1 MTIEV
6 SPISVFDILSIAN
19 ALMLGVLFIT
29 SRSKNNK
36 ANIFL
41 GLFLFSLAIEVLASF
56 LDGQDLN
63 LPIMDTGL
71 LTLPLLF
78 LYVIKTLNYRF
89 KLWYS
94 LLLIPFLTEFTR
106 VIPAVFYYG
115 FSIVLLLYILRIL
128 KRNRSKLGDF
138 YSDIEHKTLSWIKG
152 IIYIYLF
159 FHVFW
164 IIEDLVGLQFESITT
179 YFAEASTI
187 LTFLMIYWIG
197 YNGFSQP
204 EIFNTSILAADNQ
217 ILFKPENKEEEN
229 PEEQSEEYSADKFLQ
244 LTKRIKDEKLF
255 LQKDLTIRNLSQQ
268 LDINEKLFSKL
279 IKIHTQKNFYH
290 YINQFRVEE
299 FKRLLTTGKAGQLS
313 LLGLSE
319 EAGFSSKSTFYSVF
333 KAAEDMTPKQYLN
346 QLNKSE

>member
-187 LTFLMIYWIG
+187 LTFLIRKKKTRKNNLKNIQLI
-197 YNGFSQP
+197 NFFSLQRESKMKSCFYKKILP
-204 EIFNTSILAADNQ
+204 SGIFPNNLTS
-217 ILFKPENKEEEN
+217 
-229 PEEQSEEYSADKFLQ
+229 
-244 LTKRIKDEKLF
+244 TK
-255 LQKDLTIRNLSQQ
+255 NC
-268 LDINEKLFSKL
+268 
-279 IKIHTQKNFYH
+279 
-290 YINQFRVEE
+290 
-299 FKRLLTTGKAGQLS
+299 S
-313 LLGLSE
+313 L
-319 EAGFSSKSTFYSVF
+319 
-333 KAAEDMTPKQYLN
+333 N
-346 QLNKSE
+346 